1 MSNSKSVQSQKM
13 IDLAWHLTLIFAV
26 GICVAMLPD
35 MAVAGGGAGGGQ
47 NAIDAVFCNVVSL
60 ITGSTGKAIA
70 TVAVIAVGVGALL
83 GKVSWAMAL
92 IVALGIALVFGAAT
106 IVNFIANGANGGNNL
121 DCQTAT
127 NTITNR

>member
-35 MAVAGGGAGGGQ
+35 MAIAGNQ
-47 NAIDAVFCNVVSL
+47 NAIDAVFCNVVTL

-106 IVNFIANGANGGNNL
+106 IVNFIANGAGGGNNL

-127 NTITNR
+127 NTVTNR

>member
-35 MAVAGGGAGGGQ
+35 MAVAGGSQ

-106 IVNFIANGANGGNNL
+106 IVNFIANGASGGNNL

-127 NTITNR
+127 NTTTNR